1 MLSIRARRSLS
12 RVALMAACFLASS
25 NAWSPAKAQESAD
38 DSKTLKRL
46 RSMFQQGLELEHAG
60 NWGGALQIF
69 REVGQTRMTPQV
81 RYHIAMC
88 EEKLGKLV
96 AALGGYELAKAEAE
110 TVGPDFQAEVDGS
123 IEALRQKIPML
134 TIERGPGAAAASI
147 EVDGVALGASSINQ
161 PFPADPGPH
170 AISAKAPGYKE
181 LVAVVEL
188 AEGER
193 SSFVVK
199 LEQREPPPTSLPPH
213 EAGSAPAEEQ
223 PPAKRSRLVP
233 YVIGG
238 AGVAALAGAGVLFY
252 LRQNELS
259 GLDEECANGSCPPE
273 KQDDYDK
280 MTTYH
285 YGSQIALG
293 VGVIGVGTAVTLIL
307 LEPKSKPNSQTG
319 MRIIPSFWPGR
330 ASLRLQSSF

>member
-1 MLSIRARRSLS
+1 MSSFRARRSLS
-12 RVALMAACFLASS
+12 RLALLAACALAVVGV
-25 NAWSPAKAQESAD
+25 ATPTLGQDSAD
-38 DSKTLKRL
+38 EKKELKRL
-46 RSMFQQGLELEHAG
+46 RSLFQQGIELEHAG

-69 REVGQTRMTPQV
+69 REVGQSRMTPQV

-96 AALGGYELAKAEAE
+96 AALGGYELASAEADA
-110 TVGPDFQAEVDGS
+110 VGPDFKAEVAAS

-134 TIERGPGAAAASI
+134 TIERGPGAAAARI
-147 EVDGVALGASSINQ
+147 EVDGVALGASSINK

-193 SSFVVK
+193 NTFVVK
-199 LEQREPPPTSLPPH
+199 LEPREPPPTSLP
-213 EAGSAPAEEQ
+213 EAGATTPAEDS
-223 PPAKRSRLVP
+223 PPVEKRSRLVP
-233 YVIGG
+233 YVVGG
-238 AGVAALAGAGVLFY
+238 VGVAALAGAGVMFY
-252 LRQNELS
+252 LSQQKLGELE
-259 GLDEECANGSCPPE
+259 DVCHNGSCPPDKE
-273 KQDDYDK
+273 DDYDS
-280 MTTYH
+280 MTMML

-307 LEPKSKPNSQTG
+307 LEPKAKPASQTG
-319 MRIIPSFWPGR
+319 TRIIPSFSPGH
-330 ASLRLQSSF
+330 ASLRVQSHF